1 MNILEKIF
9 HPGGK
14 KKDKSLEPTT
24 EYFEEPLLT
33 ALLSKDSIDKSKALE
48 IPAVTSA
55 INYITNQIASIPV
68 ALYKINDDNTITRI
82 SETQDNRVKLLNGDT
97 GDLLDC
103 HQMFKEFVT
112 DYILHGNGYI
122 YINRIGNR
130 VVSYH
135 YVDCTK
141 ISYFKNTD
149 PIFKDCCYSINGK
162 SYEEYQFIKILRSSK
177 DGVTGLGILN
187 ENPKILSIAYNLMT
201 FTGKMVKNGG
211 NKKGFLKSSKNLS
224 KEALSQIKKAWKSLY
239 SLNDSEEENMI
250 VLNDGIDF
258 KESSSTAVEL
268 QLNENR
274 KSINDDVLLLFGLS
288 SDVIDGTATDDV
300 ISGTFKTTIFPIIHA
315 IETALNK
322 SNLLENEKST
332 YYWAFDT
339 NEILKDDIKTRFE
352 AYKIAID
359 SDFMQID
366 EVRRIENMSPLGLD
380 FIKLG
385 LNDVLYYPSSGTV
398 YTPNTDRTA
407 KPVNQRGDKDE

>member
-14 KKDKSLEPTT
+14 KNKSLEPTT

-33 ALLSKDSIDKSKALE
+33 ALLSKDNIDKNKALE

-55 INYITNQIASIPV
+55 INYITNQIASIPI

-103 HQMFKEFVT
+103 HQMIKEFVT
-112 DYILHGNGYI
+112 DYLLYGDGYI
-122 YINRIGNR
+122 YINKIGNR

-162 SYEEYQFIKILRSSK
+162 SYEEYQFIKILRSSR
-177 DGVTGLGILN
+177 DGVTGVGILK
-187 ENPKILSIAYNLMT
+187 ENPKILSIAYNLMC
-201 FTGKMVKNGG
+201 FTNKIVKNGG

-224 KEALSQIKKAWKSLY
+224 KESILKIKNAWRSLY
-239 SLNDSEEENMI
+239 SLNDDEEEKMI
-250 VLNDGIDF
+250 VLNEGMDF
-258 KESSSTAVEL
+258 KESSNTAVEL

-288 SDVIDGTATDDV
+288 SDVINGTATDDV

-322 SNLLENEKST
+322 SNLLESEKST

-385 LNDVLYYPSSGTV
+385 LNDVLYYPNSGTV
-398 YTPNTDRTA
+398 YTPNTNQTT
-407 KPVNQRGDKDE
+407 KPANQRGDKDE

>member
-1 MNILEKIF
+1 MNIFKKIF
-9 HPGGK
+9 RLDGK
-14 KKDKSLEPTT
+14 KENKSLEQPTT

-33 ALLSKDSIDKSKALE
+33 ILLNKDSIDKNKALE
-48 IPAVTSA
+48 IPTVTSA
-55 INYITNQIASIPV
+55 INYITNQISSIPI
-68 ALYKINDDNTITRI
+68 ALYKINDDDTITRI
-82 SETQDNRVKLLNGDT
+82 SENQDNRVKLLNGDT

-103 HQMFKEFVT
+103 HQMLKEFVT
-112 DYILHGNGYI
+112 DYILYGNGYI
-122 YINRIGNR
+122 YINEINNK
-130 VVSYH
+130 VLSYH

-149 PIFKDCCYSINGK
+149 PIFKNCYYSINGK

-177 DGVTGLGILN
+177 DGAVGSGILK
-187 ENPKILSIAYNLMT
+187 ENSKILSTAYNLMT
-201 FTGKMVKNGG
+201 FTSKMVKNGG

-224 KEALSQIKKAWKSLY
+224 KEAITQIKNAWRSLY
-239 SLNDSEEENMI
+239 SLNDDEEKMI
-250 VLNDGIDF
+250 VLNEGMDF
-258 KESSSTAVEL
+258 KESSNTAVEL

-288 SDVIDGTATDDV
+288 SDIINGIANDDA
-300 ISGTFKTTIFPIIHA
+300 ISGTFKTTIFPILHA

-322 SNLLENEKST
+322 SNLLESEKGT

-385 LNDVLYYPSSGTV
+385 LNDVLYYPSSGTI
-398 YTPNTDRTA
+398 YTPNTNRTTN
-407 KPVNQRGDKDE
+407 PTNQRGDKHE